1 MCGEHVSPSSLRRRS
16 PGSSPHVRGAPGK
29 GQPRV
34 VRVGIIPACAGST
47 LAHTAVQPKPWD
59 HPRMCGEHR
68 IRFPAHD
75 CNSGSSPHVR
85 GARPSR
91 FPRRRR
97 IGIIPAC
104 AGSTPSETTSRWRY
118 RDHPRMCGEHKI
130 GVACIAGRMGSS
142 PHVRGAHAA
151 GDAHPYRGGII
162 PACAGSTLRKTI
174 QQVNMRD
181 HPRMCGEHV
190 LGSRKPEAHEGSSP
204 HVRGAP
210 TQIHGHVVHIGI
222 IPACAGRT
230 PSTKAGWNLVEGSS
244 PHVRGA
250 LKFNLDA
257 KRELGIIPACAGST
271 VP

>member
-1 MCGEHVSPSSLRRRS
+1 MCGEHMSCRLYCQRRWGSSPHVRGARGAAWRVLDAQGSSPHVRGAHDALPCLVPWQGIIPACAGSTNLGKTLTAISKDHPRMCGEHVSPSSLRRRS

-118 RDHPRMCGEHKI
+118 RDHPRMCGEH
-130 GVACIAGRMGSS
+130 VTENYSAGQYEGSS
-142 PHVRGAHAA
+142 PHVRGAH
-151 GDAHPYRGGII
+151 GHQDRPVPTPGII
-162 PACAGSTLRKTI
+162 PACAGSTG
-174 QQVNMRD
+174 MAPPSCGFGGD
-181 HPRMCGEHV
+181 HPRMCGEH
-190 LGSRKPEAHEGSSP
+190 
-204 HVRGAP
+204 
-210 TQIHGHVVHIGI
+210 
-222 IPACAGRT
+222 
-230 PSTKAGWNLVEGSS
+230 
-244 PHVRGA
+244 
-250 LKFNLDA
+250 
-257 KRELGIIPACAGST
+257 
-271 VP
+271 